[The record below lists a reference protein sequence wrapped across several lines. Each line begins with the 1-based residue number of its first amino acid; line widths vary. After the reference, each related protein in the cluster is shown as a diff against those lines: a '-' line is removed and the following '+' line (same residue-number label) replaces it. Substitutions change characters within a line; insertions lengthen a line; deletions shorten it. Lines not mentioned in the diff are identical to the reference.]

1 MLPVAEVEFV
11 VVVCGL
17 VGGDVLNFGGGFCS
31 GGGAGGGGG
40 DGGAWVKVGGS

>member
-1 MLPVAEVEFV
+1 MECV

-17 VGGDVLNFGGGFCS
+17 VGGDVLNLRGWFCS

-40 DGGAWVKVGGS
+40 DGGGWVKVGGS